1 MSFFDDHK
9 FNAGRYSTEGTSRFA
24 SPSDELANNGA
35 YVVSFYHV
43 PTRKSVY
50 FKAYITAYNETFNSD
65 WSAEQVYGRAD
76 PLYMFKQTQR
86 SITLAIKIPAETHSE
101 AYENLGKVGKLSR
114 FLYPNY
120 TSVDDATTIAQSPL
134 VRMKVMNLA
143 RDMRRAELTDED
155 TQADMYSNYTSNPN
169 ADRGLLGSIANLAVN
184 HNITEEGVMFKGQN
198 TVLPKLI
205 DINLTFNPIHEHPLG
220 WQNTGE
226 DGEGEF
232 GFGYEN
238 WPYGVELGT
247 VLSPAP
253 VFNTI
258 GEADANSAQA
268 DEQVAEAATA
278 MGDDNWM
285 APQIAGYDMLA
296 PLHDDDPQGG
306 YNIFDPVHAGN
317 ESTE

>member
-9 FNAGRYSTEGTSRFA
+9 FNAGRYSTEGTSKFA

-43 PTRKSVY
+43 PTQKSVY
-50 FKAYITAYNETFNSD
+50 FKAYIAAYNETFNSD

-120 TSVDDATTIAQSPL
+120 KSVDDATTIAQSPL

-143 RDMRRAELTDED
+143 RAMNKAELTDQD
-155 TQADMYSNYTSNPN
+155 SLSDMFNNYTSNPD
-169 ADRGLLGSIANLAVN
+169 ASRGLLGTIANLAVN
-184 HNITEEGVMFKGQN
+184 HNIAEEGVIHHRQRQEVIEGIFVTKGQN

-220 WQNTGE
+220 WQ
-226 DGEGEF
+226 DDKF
-232 GFGYEN
+232 GGGYDN
-238 WPYGVELGT
+238 WPYGVELEAEP
-247 VLSPAP
+247 SPPPA
-253 VFNTI
+253 
-258 GEADANSAQA
+258 ADSTAETADNAAQA
-268 DEQVAEAATA
+268 DNQAAEEAEVVQN
-278 MGDDNWM
+278 GR
-285 APQIAGYDMLA
+285 
-296 PLHDDDPQGG
+296 
-306 YNIFDPVHAGN
+306 
-317 ESTE
+317 